1 MLPEIHRDEQK
12 AARSPDRA
20 APTPTGYQE
29 TLVRTMF
36 STTALTQ
43 FMKTRSHQTPRRF
56 TLFNPCVNLIAN
68 HAGDLI
74 LFPRKP
80 E

>member
-1 MLPEIHRDEQK
+1 
-12 AARSPDRA
+12 
-20 APTPTGYQE
+20 
-29 TLVRTMF
+29 MF